1 METHVVLDLRGP
13 LHTDTFDIT
22 VTNSMIDESVVY
34 TFDHFHYSS
43 RLWEGLVH
51 DYEPLLPGQERNHCY
66 RLQLTCRGENER
78 LLQRSRTLHFQFGV
92 SYCVL
97 DATHDDRDTPVDVHM
112 HPDETL
118 FYLGRISVPRHV
130 PCDFMLQHT
139 IQ

>member
-112 HPDETL
+112 HPDGTL
-118 FYLGRISVPRHV
+118 LYLARILVPRHV
-130 PCDFMLQHT
+130 PCDFMFSHS
-139 IQ
+139 IS